1 MVGVNLFVFTVIGI
15 FLVSFVIAFIYE
27 VIKIAYVFTL
37 NNPNYSESD
46 LEELKNNISKNG
58 KHFYGVI
65 FRNSL
70 IIMLCFYLINIIL
83 GM

>member
-1 MVGVNLFVFTVIGI
+1 MFVFTVIGI

-27 VIKIAYVFTL
+27 VIKIAYIFVRD
-37 NNPNYSESD
+37 NPDYSECD
-46 LEELKNNISKNG
+46 IEELKNSITKNG